1 MQAWRNASDPSGDTD
16 AEHGIEYTRPWLYP
30 KQAAAIFCPER
41 FAVVEASTKSGKTL
55 GCIFWMLELAMGLK
69 AGQCAWWVAP
79 VAGQARIAYDRIK
92 RYLPKRLFGS
102 HDTDRTI
109 TLANGAVIWFKS
121 GEKPDN
127 LYGEDVHGVVVD
139 EATRMRPEAW
149 TALRTTITATLGR
162 VRIIGNV
169 KGRKNWAYAL
179 ARKAEAGR
187 PNWHHAK
194 IIADDAVEA
203 GILDAAE
210 VKDAAADM
218 PEETYRELYY
228 AEAADDAANP
238 FKLEYIR
245 ACIHPIQPGPAKA
258 FGWDLA
264 KHVDWTVG
272 IGLNKAGFTCRLN
285 RYQMPWDETVKDILQ
300 TTGKIDADVDSTG
313 VGDPIVERLQ
323 REGGSNFNGYNFAGG
338 RKQPLMEGLVV
349 GIQKGEVHYP
359 EGVISRELESFEY
372 QYTRTGVKY
381 GAPEGFNDDAV
392 CALALA
398 YHRWKKAGGSQFFF

>member
-1 MQAWRNASDPSGDTD
+1 MQAWRNSSDPSSGTGTHD
-16 AEHGIEYTRPWLYP
+16 IEYDRPWLYP

-41 FAVVEASTKSGKTL
+41 FAVIEASTKSGKTL
-55 GCIFWMLELAMGLK
+55 GCIFWMLELAMSLK
-69 AGQCAWWVAP
+69 PGQCAWWVAP

-92 RYLPKRLFGS
+92 RYLPKQLYRS

-109 TLANGAVIWFKS
+109 TLANGVPIWFKS

-169 KGRKNWAYAL
+169 KGRRNWAYAL

-187 PNWHHAK
+187 PNWHYAK
-194 IIADDAVEA
+194 MTADDAVDA

-210 VKDAAADM
+210 VKDAASDM
-218 PEETYRELYY
+218 PEDTYRELYF
-228 AEAADDAANP
+228 AEVADDAANP

-272 IGLNKAGFTCRLN
+272 IGLNKGGFTCNFERF
-285 RYQMPWDETVKDILQ
+285 QQPWKETAADIMRV
-300 TTGKIDADVDSTG
+300 TGKIDADVDSTG

-323 REGGSNFNGYNFAGG
+323 REGGSNFYGYNFGGG
-338 RKQPLMEGLVV
+338 RKQPLMEGLAV
-349 GIQKGEVHYP
+349 GIQSGEVHYP

-381 GAPEGFNDDAV
+381 SAPEGFNDDAV

-398 YHRWKKAGGSQFFF
+398 YHRWKQAGGSQFFF